1 MAYQQELYAIHR
13 DHLETK
19 EVKKN
24 NRYKKYRYGYNADL
38 DCVIIS
44 RDGTIGDIYE
54 VQGLRIGLPMRPDV
68 IDGDTLQKSEQVF
81 LPTKKPESLK
91 KIKSI
96 YDFQS
101 QPDTLKEKYVDY
113 INGEFDRRDN
123 GYFFMCNGEPT
134 YLTGTHYMYLNWTKI
149 DIGAPDFRQA
159 NRIFLLL
166 LGSVQS

>member
-1 MAYQQELYAIHR
+1 MYQQELYAIHTE
-13 DHLETK
+13 HLLTT

-44 RDGTIGDIYE
+44 RDGTLGNIYE
-54 VQGLRIGLPMRPDV
+54 VQGLRIGLPGIPEEVPGQD
-68 IDGDTLQKSEQVF
+68 LPKAEQVF
-81 LPTKKPESLK
+81 IQTQKPESLK

-101 QPDTLKEKYVDY
+101 QPDSLKEKYVDY

-166 LGSVQS
+166 LGSMQS